1 MALSDKEVLSDASE
15 LVTDL
20 VTDLDKLDLSTVK
33 QIDALNDSRKVLSKS
48 IEIIV
53 AILDDKMG
61 VNETHH

>member
-20 VTDLDKLDLSTVK
+20 VTDLDKLDLSTVE
-33 QIDALNDSRKVLSKS
+33 QINALEDSRKVLSKS

-61 VNETHH
+61 VNETRH

>member
-20 VTDLDKLDLSTVK
+20 VTDLDKLDLSTVE
-33 QIDALNDSRKVLSKS
+33 QIGALEDSRKVLSKS

-53 AILDDKMG
+53 AILEDKMG
-61 VNETHH
+61 VNETRH

>member
-20 VTDLDKLDLSTVK
+20 VTDLDKLDLSTVEK
-33 QIDALNDSRKVLSKS
+33 IGALEDSRKVLSKS

-53 AILDDKMG
+53 AILENKMG
-61 VNETHH
+61 VNETRH